1 MDGGDCPHAVQGGLG
16 NAVGTKGT
24 PVVSTER
31 NIPKPIQR
39 LKFIIEMDGH
49 DDVHRVQG
57 VGAHREL
64 GERCWNS
71 LREHNPTVRED
82 GKRERPRYATE
93 SEDAN
98 G

>member
-1 MDGGDCPHAVQGGLG
+1 M
-16 NAVGTKGT
+16 VGTVGT

-49 DDVHRVQG
+49 DGVHRVQG

-64 GERCWNS
+64 GERYWDC
-71 LREHNPTVRED
+71 LGEHNPTVNEN
-82 GKRERPRYATE
+82 GECERLRYATE